1 MAHNYKN
8 DIKRL
13 LLVIL
18 AGVLMAVNIKTF
30 VRVGGL
36 IPGGVSG
43 LSVLIQRCAQQYLD
57 LNIPYTAINIILNAV
72 PVYIGF
78 RFIGKKFTF
87 YSLVMIV
94 VSSVLTDIIPTIE
107 ITYDTLLI
115 AVFGALINGVSISL
129 CLIADATSGGTDFI
143 AIYLSQKRRVESWNI
158 ILAFNAVLL
167 CTAGLFFGWDK
178 SLYSIIYQ
186 YITTQ
191 VLHMLYRDFQQQT
204 LFVVTEKTQEVCD
217 AIYEVC
223 HHGATIVDAEGSHS
237 HRQHKMVYSVIAGS
251 DSKKAIKTIR
261 EIDPNAFINSIRT
274 SELRGNFY
282 MKEKD

>member
-1 MAHNYKN
+1 MKNNYKS

-13 LLVIL
+13 LLVLL
-18 AGVLMAVNIKTF
+18 ASVLMAINIKTF

-43 LSVLIQRCAQQYLD
+43 LSVLLQRIAQQYLN
-57 LNIPYTAINIILNAV
+57 LTVPYTAINVILNAV
-72 PVYIGF
+72 PVFIGF
-78 RFIGKKFTF
+78 RFIGKKFTL

-107 ITYDTLLI
+107 ITYDTLLT
-115 AVFGALINGVSISL
+115 AVFGAIINGVAISL
-129 CLIADATSGGTDFI
+129 CLMANATSGGTDFI
-143 AIYLSQKRRVESWNI
+143 AIYFSQKRGVETWNAV
-158 ILAFNAVLL
+158 LAFNAVLL
-167 CTAGLFFGWDK
+167 CLAGLFFGWDK
-178 SLYSIIYQ
+178 ALYSIIYQ

-191 VLHMLYRDFQQQT
+191 VLHMLYRDYQQQT

-217 AIYEVC
+217 AIYDVC

-237 HRQHKMVYSVIAGS
+237 HRKSKMVYSVISGS
-251 DSKKAIKTIR
+251 DSKKAIRAIK
-261 EIDPNAFINSIRT
+261 EIDPNAFINSVRT

-282 MKEKD
+282 LKPKD

>member
-1 MAHNYKN
+1 MSKYYKN
-8 DIKRL
+8 DLKRL
-13 LLVIL
+13 LLVVL
-18 AGVLMAVNIKTF
+18 ASVLMAVNIKTF

-43 LSVLIQRCAQQYLD
+43 LSVLLQRIAQQYLHLD
-57 LNIPYTAINIILNAV
+57 VPYTAINVVLNAV

-78 RFIGKKFTF
+78 RFIGKKFTL

-94 VSSVLTDIIPTIE
+94 LGSVLTDVLPTIE
-107 ITYDTLLI
+107 VTYDTLLI
-115 AVFGALINGVSISL
+115 TVFGALINGVSISL

-143 AIYLSQKRRVESWNI
+143 AIYFSQKKGVETWNAV
-158 ILAFNAVLL
+158 LAFNAVLL
-167 CTAGLFFGWDK
+167 CLAGLFFGWDK
-178 SLYSIIYQ
+178 ALYSIIYQ

-191 VLHMLYRDFQQQT
+191 VLHMLYRDYQQQT

-217 AIYEVC
+217 AIFEVC

-237 HRQHKMVYSVIAGS
+237 HKKSKMVYSVISSS
-251 DSKKAIKTIR
+251 DSKKAIRAIK

-282 MKEKD
+282 MRAKD

>member
-1 MAHNYKN
+1 MADNHKS

-43 LSVLIQRCAQQYLD
+43 LSVLVQRLFLRF
-57 LNIPYTAINIILNAV
+57 LNIDVPYTAVNVILNSV

-78 RFIGKKFTF
+78 RFIGKKFTL

-94 VSSVLTDIIPTIE
+94 VSSVLTDVIPTIE
-107 ITYDTLLI
+107 ITYDTLLT
-115 AVFGALINGVSISL
+115 AVFGALINGLSISL
-129 CLIADATSGGTDFI
+129 CLYADATSGGTDFV
-143 AIYLSQKRRVESWNI
+143 AIYLSQKRGMESWNI
-158 ILAFNAVLL
+158 ILGFNAVLL

-191 VLHMLYRDFQQQT
+191 VLHILYRDYQQQT
-204 LFVVTEKTQEVCD
+204 LFIVTEKTQEVCD
-217 AIYEVC
+217 AIYKVC
-223 HHGATIVDAEGSHS
+223 HHGATIIDAEGSHS
-237 HRQHKMVYSVIAGS
+237 HAKNKMVYSVISSS
-251 DSKKAIKTIR
+251 DSKKVIKTVK
-261 EIDPNAFINSIRT
+261 EIDPNAFINSMRT
-274 SELRGNFY
+274 SEIRGNFY
-282 MKEKD
+282 MRAKD

>member
-1 MAHNYKN
+1 MADNHKS

-43 LSVLIQRCAQQYLD
+43 LSVLVQRLFLRF
-57 LNIPYTAINIILNAV
+57 LNIDVPYTAVNVILNSV

-78 RFIGKKFTF
+78 RFIGKKFTL

-94 VSSVLTDIIPTIE
+94 VSSVLTDLIPTIE
-107 ITYDTLLI
+107 ITYDTLLT
-115 AVFGALINGVSISL
+115 AVFGALINGLSISL
-129 CLIADATSGGTDFI
+129 CLYADATSGGTDFV
-143 AIYLSQKRRVESWNI
+143 AIYLSQKRGMESWNI
-158 ILAFNAVLL
+158 ILGFNAVLL

-191 VLHMLYRDFQQQT
+191 VLHMLYRDYQQQT
-204 LFVVTEKTQEVCD
+204 LFIVTEKTQEICD
-217 AIYEVC
+217 AIHAVS
-223 HHGATIVDAEGSHS
+223 HHGATIINAEGSHS
-237 HRQHKMVYSVIAGS
+237 HKQSKMVYSVVSGS
-251 DSKKAIKTIR
+251 DSKKVIKTIKD
-261 EIDPNAFINSIRT
+261 IDPNAFINSIRT

-282 MKEKD
+282 MRKKD